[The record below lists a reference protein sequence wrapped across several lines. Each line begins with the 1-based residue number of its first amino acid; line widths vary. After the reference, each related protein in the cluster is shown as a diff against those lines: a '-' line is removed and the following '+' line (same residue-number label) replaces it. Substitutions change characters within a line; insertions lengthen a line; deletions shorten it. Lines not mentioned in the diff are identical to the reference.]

1 MCDLI
6 YEDYEEN
13 MKKSIESNEKQR
25 LFVKE

>member
-13 MKKSIESNEKQR
+13 MKKIIESNEKQR